1 MSKHKT
7 MFLKDRSICS
17 KAHMRSVSV
26 QDELDAFREEL
37 AVSRMPTMRPVLS
50 RVNAVA
56 CYSHGR
62 FAVYANN
69 ASRDLQ
75 QKVVEVFIRVNGV
88 IRRAPNDLKVYNLI
102 SSNR

>member
-56 CYSHGR
+56 CYSSGR
-62 FAVYANN
+62 FGVYAN